1 MSESLGDEPGTDHSS
16 EGANVNQTVELPNL
30 ATRTAKATAEVTPF
44 KNGRNGSAATAG
56 GSGHGGSARSGA
68 GHGGAGHG
76 GAGVKGKS
84 AVGVA
89 GKARAAA
96 LPICLMHDRILV
108 LQDDEIGERRSTGG
122 IVIPATAQ
130 VGKRLV
136 WAKVVGVGP
145 NVRSVEAESR
155 VLFEPDDR
163 FEIEIQGEVYLM
175 LRERDIHAV
184 ATEGVVEGS
193 TGLYL

>member
-1 MSESLGDEPGTDHSS
+1 MNEHLGEEPG
-16 EGANVNQTVELPNL
+16 AQLPNL
-30 ATRTAKATAEVTPF
+30 AARTAKAPAEVTPL
-44 KNGRNGSAATAG
+44 KNGRVGSAASAG
-56 GSGHGGSARSGA
+56 GSGRN
-68 GHGGAGHG
+68 

-84 AVGVA
+84 SVGVA
-89 GKARAAA
+89 GKARSAA
-96 LPICLMHDRILV
+96 LPIRLLHDRILV

-130 VGKRLV
+130 VGKRLA

-145 NVRSVEAESR
+145 NVRSVEADSR

>member
-1 MSESLGDEPGTDHSS
+1 
-16 EGANVNQTVELPNL
+16 VNQAVELPNL
-30 ATRTAKATAEVTPF
+30 AARTAKATAEVTPL
-44 KNGRNGSAATAG
+44 KNGRNGSAATAA
-56 GSGHGGSARSGA
+56 GSGR
-68 GHGGAGHG
+68 GGAGHG
-76 GAGVKGKS
+76 GSGRGGAGVKSKS

-89 GKARAAA
+89 GKARPAA
-96 LPICLMHDRILV
+96 LPIRLLHDRILV

>member
-1 MSESLGDEPGTDHSS
+1 MSESLGEEPGTDHSS
-16 EGANVNQTVELPNL
+16 EGANVNQTVELSNL
-30 ATRTAKATAEVTPF
+30 AARTAKATAEVTPL
-44 KNGRNGSAATAG
+44 KSGRV
-56 GSGHGGSARSGA
+56 GSGR
-68 GHGGAGHG
+68 GGAGHG

-96 LPICLMHDRILV
+96 LPIRLLHDRILV

>member
-1 MSESLGDEPGTDHSS
+1 MSESLGEEPG
-16 EGANVNQTVELPNL
+16 AELPNL
-30 ATRTAKATAEVTPF
+30 AARTAKATAEVTPL
-44 KNGRNGSAATAG
+44 KSGRNGSAATAG
-56 GSGHGGSARSGA
+56 GSAR
-68 GHGGAGHG
+68 GGAGHG

-96 LPICLMHDRILV
+96 LPIRLLHDRILV

-130 VGKRLV
+130 VGKRL
-136 WAKVVGVGP
+136 VGVGP

>member
-1 MSESLGDEPGTDHSS
+1 VRQDGDE
-16 EGANVNQTVELPNL
+16 
-30 ATRTAKATAEVTPF
+30 
-44 KNGRNGSAATAG
+44 
-56 GSGHGGSARSGA
+56 
-68 GHGGAGHG
+68 
-76 GAGVKGKS
+76 
-84 AVGVA
+84 
-89 GKARAAA
+89 
-96 LPICLMHDRILV
+96 
-108 LQDDEIGERRSTGG
+108 GERRSTGG

-145 NVRSVEAESR
+145 NVRSVEADSR

-163 FEIEIQGEVYLM
+163 FEVEIHGDVYLM

-184 ATEGVVEGS
+184 ATEGVAEGS

>member
-1 MSESLGDEPGTDHSS
+1 L
-16 EGANVNQTVELPNL
+16 L
-30 ATRTAKATAEVTPF
+30 
-44 KNGRNGSAATAG
+44 
-56 GSGHGGSARSGA
+56 
-68 GHGGAGHG
+68 
-76 GAGVKGKS
+76 
-84 AVGVA
+84 
-89 GKARAAA
+89 
-96 LPICLMHDRILV
+96 HDRILV

>member
-1 MSESLGDEPGTDHSS
+1 MNESLGEEPGTDHSS
-16 EGANVNQTVELPNL
+16 EGANVNQAVELPNL
-30 ATRTAKATAEVTPF
+30 AARTAKATAEVTPL
-44 KNGRNGSAATAG
+44 KNGRVGSAATAG
-56 GSGHGGSARSGA
+56 GSGRGGAE
-68 GHGGAGHG
+68 HGGAEHG
-76 GAGVKGKS
+76 GAGVKGMP

-89 GKARAAA
+89 GKARSAA
-96 LPICLMHDRILV
+96 LPIRLLHDRILV

>member
-1 MSESLGDEPGTDHSS
+1 LSDTGGVGPEMATSAAPLTDKATSAKR
-16 EGANVNQTVELPNL
+16 ERGASDL
-30 ATRTAKATAEVTPF
+30 ARPASVKGSALAKA
-44 KNGRNGSAATAG
+44 SL
-56 GSGHGGSARSGA
+56 GGSA
-68 GHGGAGHG
+68 
-76 GAGVKGKS
+76 KS
-84 AVGVA
+84 T
-89 GKARAAA
+89 RAA
-96 LPICLMHDRILV
+96 LPIRLLHDRILV
-108 LQDDEIGERRSTGG
+108 RQDGDEGERRSTGG

-145 NVRSVEAESR
+145 NVRSVEADSR

-163 FEIEIQGEVYLM
+163 FEVEIHGDVYLM

-184 ATEGVVEGS
+184 ATEGVAEGS

>member
-1 MSESLGDEPGTDHSS
+1 MSESLGKEPGTDHSS

-30 ATRTAKATAEVTPF
+30 AARTAKATAEVTPL
-44 KNGRNGSAATAG
+44 KSGRV
-56 GSGHGGSARSGA
+56 GSGR
-68 GHGGAGHG
+68 GGAGHG

-84 AVGVA
+84 AVGVT

-96 LPICLMHDRILV
+96 LPIRLLHDRILV

>member
-1 MSESLGDEPGTDHSS
+1 MSESLGKEPGTDHSS

-30 ATRTAKATAEVTPF
+30 AARTAKATAEVTPL
-44 KNGRNGSAATAG
+44 KNGRVGSGATAG
-56 GSGHGGSARSGA
+56 GSGRT
-68 GHGGAGHG
+68 

-96 LPICLMHDRILV
+96 LPIRLLHDRILV

>member
-1 MSESLGDEPGTDHSS
+1 
-16 EGANVNQTVELPNL
+16 LPNL
-30 ATRTAKATAEVTPF
+30 AARTAKATAEVTPL
-44 KNGRNGSAATAG
+44 KNGRVGSAATAG
-56 GSGHGGSARSGA
+56 GSVRN
-68 GHGGAGHG
+68 

-84 AVGVA
+84 AVGVT

-96 LPICLMHDRILV
+96 LPIRLLHDRILV

>member
-1 MSESLGDEPGTDHSS
+1 MNDAAG
-16 EGANVNQTVELPNL
+16 VNADITSGI
-30 ATRTAKATAEVTPF
+30 KDDEVTAVKTGVTPQV
-44 KNGRNGSAATAG
+44 SAVKGAKTGNAAPPKG
-56 GSGHGGSARSGA
+56 GPASPASARPTAANGASRSKGVSG
-68 GHGGAGHG
+68 GRP
-76 GAGVKGKS
+76 KS
-84 AVGVA
+84 SLAS
-89 GKARAAA
+89 
-96 LPICLMHDRILV
+96 LPIRLLHDRILV
-108 LQDDEIGERRSTGG
+108 RQDGDEGERRSTGG

-136 WAKVVGVGP
+136 WARVVGVGP
-145 NVRSVEAESR
+145 NVRSVDADSR

-163 FEIEIQGEVYLM
+163 FEVEVQGEVYLM

>member
-1 MSESLGDEPGTDHSS
+1 
-16 EGANVNQTVELPNL
+16 LPNL
-30 ATRTAKATAEVTPF
+30 AARTAKATAEVTPL
-44 KNGRNGSAATAG
+44 KNGRVGSAATAG
-56 GSGHGGSARSGA
+56 GSGRGGAE
-68 GHGGAGHG
+68 HGGAEHG
-76 GAGVKGKS
+76 GAGVKGMP

-89 GKARAAA
+89 GKARSAA
-96 LPICLMHDRILV
+96 LPIRLLHDRILV